1 MRALGA
7 HEGNMAKSTRDT
19 GSIGGAHHAGPQ
31 SRLES
36 AAHYREYAAQ
46 LRDFADGEP
55 DVVLRNRL
63 REIAHRYEALAND
76 LEPQP

>member
-1 MRALGA
+1 MQTLRA

-19 GSIGGAHHAGPQ
+19 GSIGGAHRAGPQ
-31 SRLES
+31 SRLEG

-46 LRDFADGEP
+46 LRDLADGEP

-63 REIAHRYEALAND
+63 RVIANRYEALADD